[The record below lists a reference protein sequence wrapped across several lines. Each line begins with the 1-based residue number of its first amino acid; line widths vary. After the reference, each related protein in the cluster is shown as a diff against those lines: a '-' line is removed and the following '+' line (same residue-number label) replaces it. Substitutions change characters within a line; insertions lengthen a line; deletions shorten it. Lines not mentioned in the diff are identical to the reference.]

1 MKVGSYRFPYWCLTA
16 MKSFFW
22 KFMIVLIPCALAA
35 WATAEATVKY
45 YNGDSGGFKL
55 GVDLVGGTI
64 LVYEIDLRKNQ
75 DTDAA
80 TKFDPVRDINVLA
93 ESLKRRIDPN
103 DLYNITIRPAGGE
116 GRIEII
122 LPTGGTHRAKKAD
135 ATWKGLLTSMQK
147 EFLPNYKGEL
157 EVGRGKMLELADRI
171 QSIQSESV
179 WREKLFSDKDAWARL
194 QKNAL
199 DYWAQIDLQIQ
210 GDPAKGI
217 EPNEELKKRFDS
229 IPPGNLTDFSKL
241 VIETLEKT
249 PYPTTK
255 KTVQSWIKKQAWE
268 ETMTQIRLKWFG
280 EKEWNN
286 STEFQV
292 GDIVLDG
299 TKAYRAKVKNKNEKP
314 PAPAFWQPLTPEEV
328 PYQQEM
334 SRITPDSNEQLT
346 TFVLT
351 KGQVIGQASLSLL
364 EPLVGKNIDRVFSD
378 GPDAE
383 EVRKFIEDR
392 YGPPLSKITEAID
405 AHMKNT
411 GLGKDLSVEE
421 VQRIKDLVSKVGSL
435 EFRILANSTDDAKAI
450 EDIVKQINTGPKSEL
465 DDAQQQGVPPPV
477 FREML
482 DGELKAKRYEIVTAR
497 NVRSKVTY
505 SWVELGPQERRA
517 LNLDNAARSDSTRN
531 TAWHYAS
538 TQRGK
543 ATTLPELAGSSER
556 HLLQGALFYSREC
569 KDRNLPEEERRAK
582 QFEYF
587 VLTRD
592 PEFES
597 TTSEVRTP
605 KIDGSY
611 LVSAYGQPGQDLRP
625 AVHFTFNNRGGELFG
640 NITRKNVSEGT
651 GPEGTQKRRH
661 LAIILDGLVMSAP
674 TINSEIRQQGQI
686 SGNFTQKEVDALV
699 NILRAGRLPATL
711 KPQPVS
717 ESSIAATLGEDTIA
731 AGVRAI
737 LLAYGAV
744 LLFMVVYY
752 RFAGIVASIAL
763 MANLLLMVGFMV
775 AVQATFTLSGLAGI
789 VLTLG
794 MAVDAN
800 VLIYERLREERERGA
815 SLLQAIRNGY
825 DRALPTIIDT
835 HVSSIFVAIVLY
847 VVGNDNLKGF
857 AVSMIVGLI
866 ISLFTS
872 LFVTRLF
879 FDYWQSRGWLT
890 KLTMF
895 RLFAKPDWD
904 FMSIRYIMFG
914 ITLGLAILGGALF
927 IGRLPNDLNIDF
939 VGGTAY
945 GGKLNVGKKVDEMRK
960 LVDEKRQNEILG
972 DPNAPIVK
980 VTQLDEDGRRF
991 ELTFPK
997 GDNIPRTVT
1006 FSNIPEGN
1014 KSERE
1019 KNVAKRASRLPEP
1032 SVEMLY
1038 NTTKDEKI
1046 IAEMD
1051 EGKSRNFMIRTTEK
1065 EAELVQACLDQLLRE
1080 GDQPL
1085 LQKVYARVEPF
1096 EKTETRIIFFQN
1108 EKEAEGAE
1116 KKATATASPSFVKS
1130 LLNRELRRALA
1141 IPDDKPLPVFEV
1153 NPEGNS
1159 DSDGKFGVMKIS
1171 FPEFKNDDPRLP
1183 QVEVA
1188 LKETVRAFSA
1198 RPLPDR
1204 LENFDSALATETRF
1218 RAMWAV
1224 LASWAAILL
1233 YLWFRFGN
1241 WTFGLAAVICLI
1253 HDLFFTLGAIAA
1265 CYFVHGTVFGDW
1277 LMLDDFKIDLPSVA
1291 ALLTLVGYSVNDTI
1305 VVFDRIR
1312 EVRGKN
1318 PDLTPKMLNDSVN
1331 QTLSR
1336 TILSSLTV
1344 WLVVVVLYW
1353 TGGPGVH
1360 LFAFVMVI
1368 GVIVGTYSSIYIAA
1382 PLLLM
1387 FGEGKHED
1395 AAIPQGAKAPTP
1407 IPEGAFKA

>member
-1 MKVGSYRFPYWCLTA
+1 

-22 KFMIVLIPCALAA
+22 KFMIVLVPCALAA
-35 WATAEATVKY
+35 WATTEATVRFY
-45 YNGDSGGFKL
+45 RGDSGGFKL

-75 DTDAA
+75 DADN
-80 TKFDPVRDINVLA
+80 KFDPVRDINVLA

-122 LPTGGTHRAKKAD
+122 LPTGGTHRAKKAE
-135 ATWKGLLTSMQK
+135 ATWKDLLASMKK
-147 EFLPNYKGEL
+147 EFLPDYKGEL

-171 QSIQSESV
+171 QSIQSEEV
-179 WREKLFSDKDAWARL
+179 WRDKLFKDPDAWARL
-194 QKNAL
+194 QRNAL
-199 DYWAQIDLQIQ
+199 DNWSQLYWEIH
-210 GDPAKGI
+210 GDPKERI
-217 EPNEELKKRFDS
+217 PENKELEKKFYS
-229 IPPGNLTDFSKL
+229 VPPGDLKDFTK
-241 VIETLEKT
+241 VVMEALEKT
-249 PYPTTK
+249 KYATTK
-255 KTVQSWIKKQAWE
+255 KTVQSFFKKQAWE
-268 ETMTQIRLKWFG
+268 ETMTQVRLKWFG
-280 EKEWNN
+280 EKTWDKT
-286 STEFQV
+286 TEFLP
-292 GDIVLDG
+292 GDIVLTG
-299 TKAYRAKVKNKNEKP
+299 ANAYRAKIKNKDEKP
-314 PAPAFWQPLTPEEV
+314 ADGPFWQLLTPERVRYWEAEV
-328 PYQQEM
+328 PYWQEM

-351 KGQVIGQASLSLL
+351 KGQVIGQAALSLL
-364 EPLVGKNIDRVFSD
+364 DPLFGKNLDKVFDD
-378 GPDAE
+378 GPSAD

-392 YGPPLSKITEAID
+392 YGPPLSKITEAIEE
-405 AHMKNT
+405 HMKHS
-411 GLGKDLSVEE
+411 GMGKDLSVEE

-435 EFRILANSTDDAKAI
+435 EFRILANSTDDAKGI
-450 EDIVKQINTGPKSEL
+450 EDNVKQINTGPKDEL
-465 DDAQQQGVPPPV
+465 DKAQQQGQPPPV
-477 FREML
+477 FREMI
-482 DGELKAKRYEIVTAR
+482 DGELKPKRYEIVTAR
-497 NVRSKVTY
+497 NVRSKITY

-517 LNLDNAARSDSTRN
+517 LNLDNAARADSARN
-531 TAWHYAS
+531 TAWHFAS
-538 TQRGK
+538 TNRNK
-543 ATTLPELAGSSER
+543 ATTLPEVAGSSER
-556 HLLQGALFYSREC
+556 TLLQGALFYSREC

-597 TTSEVRTP
+597 TESEVRTP

-611 LVSAYGQPGQDLRP
+611 LVSAYGSPGADLRP
-625 AVHFTFNNRGGELFG
+625 AVHFTFNARGGELFG

-674 TINSEIRQQGQI
+674 TINSEIRTQGQI

-699 NILRAGRLPATL
+699 NILRAGKLPATL

-737 LLAYGAV
+737 LVAYAAV
-744 LLFMVVYY
+744 LIFMVIYY

-872 LFVTRLF
+872 LYVTRLF
-879 FDYWQSRGWLT
+879 FDFWQSRGWLT
-890 KLTMF
+890 NLSMF

-904 FMSIRYIMFG
+904 FMSIRYIMFAV
-914 ITLGLAILGGALF
+914 TLGLAILGGGLF
-927 IGRLPNDLNIDF
+927 LGRLPLNIDF

-945 GGKLNVGKKVDEMRK
+945 GGKLNAGVKVDYMRN
-960 LVDEKRQNEILG
+960 LVKESNQTAILAG
-972 DPNAPIVK
+972 VK
-980 VTQLDEDGRRF
+980 ATQLDADGRRY

-997 GDNIPRTVT
+997 GDKIPRTVT
-1006 FSNIPEGN
+1006 LSNIPEGN
-1014 KSERE
+1014 KAERE
-1019 KNVAKRASRLPEP
+1019 KNIEERASKLPEP

-1038 NTTKDEKI
+1038 NSSKDEAI
-1046 IAEMD
+1046 IKEMD
-1051 EGKSRNFMIRTTEK
+1051 QGLSRNFMIRTTEK
-1065 EAELVQACLDQLLRE
+1065 EAELVQACLDQILRNE
-1080 GDQPL
+1080 KGEAL
-1085 LQKVYARVEPF
+1085 LQKVFARVDAPEGTDF
-1096 EKTETRIIFFQN
+1096 RLTFFQT
-1108 EKEAEGAE
+1108 EAEANGSE
-1116 KKATATASPSFVKS
+1116 KKGTATASPSFVKS
-1130 LLNRELRRALA
+1130 LLNRELRRALE
-1141 IPDDKPLPVFEV
+1141 IPDDKPLPIFEV

-1159 DSDGKFGVMKIS
+1159 DSDGKFGAMKVS
-1171 FPEFKNDDPRLP
+1171 FPEFKKDDPRLP
-1183 QVEVA
+1183 RVTAA
-1188 LKETVRAFSA
+1188 LKETAQAFSA

-1204 LENFDSALATETRF
+1204 LENFDSALATETRI
-1218 RAMWAV
+1218 RAMWAI

-1265 CYFVHGTVFGDW
+1265 CYFVHGTWLGDL

-1387 FGEGKHED
+1387 FGEGRHED
-1395 AAIPQGAKAPTP
+1395 TPMPQGAKLQAPV
-1407 IPEGAFKA
+1407 PEGAFKA